1 MTVVFWYEMEKPN
14 VASNGSAAAKT
25 DSTDPDVVV
34 EPTTR
39 MRLLP
44 LLTKIGKL
52 SGVGLAIW
60 LVGYTKFSFLW
71 VVIGLFL
78 YISGEEY
85 KKLKRNQ
92 RLYTQ
97 QAVRNEREAVT
108 ARLQDLPSWVSE
120 FGSFLLG
127 FS

>member
-1 MTVVFWYEMEKPN
+1 MEKPN
-14 VASNGSAAAKT
+14 AASNGNATAKT

-52 SGVGLAIW
+52 SGIGLAIW

-120 FGSFLLG
+120 FGSFLLE